1 MKRIY
6 NFILKS
12 SLAVATLLS
21 STANYAGNEDRVGSA
36 GASELL
42 INPWARS
49 LAFADAGVSCVRG
62 LEATYTNIA
71 GLAFTGKTEVKFNS
85 TLWLGN
91 SGVKINAAGIAQRVS
106 DADVITVGVNAFSF
120 GEIDITQVDLP
131 EGGVGTFKP
140 SYIQINVGYARAFS
154 NSIYGG
160 INVKLVSEYISNASA
175 IGVAIDAG
183 IQYVTGEQ
191 DQFKFGI
198 ALKNIG
204 PKMRFKGDG
213 FAYQVNYSNTGVLA
227 TLEQRGAGFEMPSC
241 LYIGASYDGIFNE
254 SNKLTVAA
262 AFQANSFSYDNYR
275 IGLNYQFRAKKVG
288 FNVAAG
294 YVFEKGIFNADI
306 RANAL
311 TGFTAG
317 ASIDVL
323 WGKEKEIKDKSG
335 FGVEYA
341 MRLSNPFGVIHTFGV
356 TFDIR

>member
-1 MKRIY
+1 MSAA
-6 NFILKS
+6 ILTATS
-12 SLAVATLLS
+12 S
-21 STANYAGNEDRVGSA
+21 YAGNEDRVGSA
-36 GASELL
+36 GATELL

-49 LAFADAGVSCVRG
+49 LAFADAGVASVRG

-71 GLAFTGKTEVKFNS
+71 GLAFTGKTQIKFNS

-91 SGVKINAAGIAQRVS
+91 SGVKINSVGIAQRIS
-106 DADVITVGVNAFSF
+106 DADVITVGMTAFSF

-131 EGGVGTFKP
+131 EGGIGTFKP
-140 SYIQINVGYARAFS
+140 NYIQINVGYARAFS

-160 INVKLVSEYISNASA
+160 INLKLVSENIANASA

-183 IQYVTGEQ
+183 IQYVTGEK

-204 PKMRFKGDG
+204 PKMKFKGDG
-213 FAYQVNYSNTGVLA
+213 FSYQVNYSNTGVLA
-227 TLEQRGAGFEMPSC
+227 TLEQKGAGFEMPSC
-241 LYIGASYDGIFNE
+241 LYIGAAYDAIFNE
-254 SNKLTVAA
+254 SNKLTIAA

-275 IGLNYQFRAKKVG
+275 LGLNYQFKAKKVG

-294 YVFEKGIFNADI
+294 YVFEKGIFKADA

-323 WGKEKEIKDKSG
+323 WGKDKEIKDKSG
-335 FGVEYA
+335 FGIEYA

-356 TFDIR
+356 TFDLR

>member
-1 MKRIY
+1 MRKIY

-12 SLAVATLLS
+12 SLAVATVLTAF
-21 STANYAGNEDRVGSA
+21 TANAGNEDRVGSS

-49 LAFADAGVSCVRG
+49 LAFADAGVSCVNG

-71 GLAFTGKTEVKFNS
+71 GLAFTGRTEIKFNS
-85 TLWLGN
+85 TMWLGN
-91 SGVKINAAGIAQRVS
+91 SGVQINTAGIAQRIS
-106 DADVITVGVNAFSF
+106 DADVITVGVKAMSF
-120 GEIDITQVDLP
+120 GQIDITQVDLP

-140 SYIQINVGYARAFS
+140 TYIQINVGYARAFS
-154 NSIYGG
+154 NSIYAGV
-160 INVKLVSEYISNASA
+160 NVKLVSEYISNASA

-183 IQYVTGEQ
+183 VRYVTGEQ
-191 DQFKFGI
+191 DQWKFGI
-198 ALKNIG
+198 SLKNIG

-213 FAYQVNYSNTGVLA
+213 FAYQVNYATTGVQA
-227 TLEQRGAGFEMPSC
+227 TMQQRGAGFEMPSC

-254 SNKLTVAA
+254 QNKLTVAA

-275 IGLNYQFRAKKVG
+275 LGLNYQFRANKVG
-288 FNVAAG
+288 FNIAAG
-294 YVFEKGIFNADI
+294 YVFEKGMFKPET
-306 RANAL
+306 RATAL

-323 WGKEKEIKDKSG
+323 WGKDKEIASKSG
-335 FGVEYA
+335 FGIEYA
-341 MRLSNPFGVIHTFGV
+341 MRLSNPFGVVHTFGL